1 MLRMA
6 GRLSNGINGPRH
18 NQVNAQLTE
27 FGARPARVAV
37 GSTAGLQA
45 IGPHQVRVDGKR
57 QRGVGET
64 GVGPDFVFAKT
75 LARQQPAEFALTRPV
90 IFLNAMDTGLLRGPF
105 LVQAVR
111 NRLLVLLVR
120 AVIAEKDDLAES

>member
-1 MLRMA
+1 MLRMT
-6 GRLSNGINGPRH
+6 GRLSNRVNGPRH
-18 NQVNAQLTE
+18 DQVNAELTE

-37 GSTAGLQA
+37 GPAAGLQA

-64 GVGPDFVFAKT
+64 GVSPDFLFAKT
-75 LARQQPAEFALTRPV
+75 LARQQLAEFALTRPV
-90 IFLNAMDTGLLRGPF
+90 IFLNAMDTGLLRCPL

-111 NRLLVLLVR
+111 DHLLVLLVR
-120 AVIAEKDDLAES
+120 AMIAEKD